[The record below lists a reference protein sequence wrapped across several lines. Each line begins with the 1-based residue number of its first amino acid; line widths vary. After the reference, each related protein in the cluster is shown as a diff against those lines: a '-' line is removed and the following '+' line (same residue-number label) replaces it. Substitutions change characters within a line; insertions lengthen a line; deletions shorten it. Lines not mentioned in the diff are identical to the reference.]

1 MTKVYVI
8 MGVSGCGKSTVG
20 QALAVRLGCPF
31 YDGDDFHPAA
41 NVAKMAGGAPLNDED
56 RAPWLAVLHDLLARH
71 VEKGETAVLACSA
84 LKKAYRDQLRAG
96 QQDNVAF
103 VYLQG
108 SFDLIWQRMA
118 ARPNHY
124 MKAAMLQSQ
133 FDTLEEPDD
142 KEAFRINISES
153 INAIVETIFA

>member
-96 QQDNVAF
+96 QQDDVAF

>member
-1 MTKVYVI
+1 MWKR
-8 MGVSGCGKSTVG
+8 GK
-20 QALAVRLGCPF
+20 RPF
-31 YDGDDFHPAA
+31 SP
-41 NVAKMAGGAPLNDED
+41 VP
-56 RAPWLAVLHDLLARH
+56 P
-71 VEKGETAVLACSA
+71 S
-84 LKKAYRDQLRAG
+84 KKTYRDQLRAG
-96 QQDNVAF
+96 QPAHVTF

-142 KEAFRINISES
+142 KEAIRIDITES

>member
-56 RAPWLAVLHDLLARH
+56 RAPWLAVLHELLARH

-96 QQDNVAF
+96 QQDDVAF

-142 KEAFRINISES
+142 KEAIRINISES